1 MTENES
7 FRPDGDPYRPAPPGQ
22 AEQSYPRTGD
32 PSFADAP
39 TAPQPPVGAPGP
51 TQGPAHGLASG
62 PAPSPWAVPGPHGY
76 EVPPQP
82 HPQPRTSR
90 VGKVVAI
97 TAAAV
102 ALSLASGGIG
112 AAAVLGLNQTGVV
125 RVTETREAAPVVD
138 RASLATIAANVQP
151 SVVSVK
157 TGSGEGSGVVLTDD
171 GYILTNNHV
180 VASARSGSLSVTFS
194 NGKTARATVVGTDAK
209 TDLAVVKASGVSGLT
224 PAKFGDSSAMRVG
237 DTVLALGSPLGL
249 EGSVTAGIIS
259 AVDRTIQAGGD
270 ENGSPFE
277 RSSSSVTSISGV
289 LQTDAAINPGNS
301 GGALVNLNGE
311 VIGINTAIATSGNG
325 NGNIGVGFAIPGN
338 RAKQVA
344 DQLRAG
350 QKVSHAFLGVQVT
363 PAENGGAM
371 VASVSAG
378 SPAASADLQQGDVI
392 TKVGGSA
399 INDSD
404 DLVSAVQSRK
414 PGDRLEITYTRD
426 GAEKTTTVTLGEAS

>member
-1 MTENES
+1 
-7 FRPDGDPYRPAPPGQ
+7 
-22 AEQSYPRTGD
+22 
-32 PSFADAP
+32 
-39 TAPQPPVGAPGP
+39 
-51 TQGPAHGLASG
+51 
-62 PAPSPWAVPGPHGY
+62 
-76 EVPPQP
+76 
-82 HPQPRTSR
+82 
-90 VGKVVAI
+90 VVAI